1 MKKKIMLYFL
11 IFLSI
16 CCGVMWSIL
25 GSERSKSEK
34 ELNIAILDSGINSS
48 EMNVTHHDV
57 LESQI
62 SSDEYGH
69 GTGVFHV
76 LKKHM
81 EEFGTW
87 DGTSIHSVKVMDK
100 KGNVTKDAFIE
111 GMEYAISQDV
121 DLINISFG
129 FNHDDPNV
137 REVIDRATK
146 KGVLIVAAAGNNFG
160 MQSDYPARYENVV
173 SVNAYDTSKNRVPR
187 YAAKGKIDFV
197 APGEEIITKNQFD
210 EKIKV
215 SGSSFATPYITATAA
230 AYLVQANRVTQGP
243 KQIIGDLSEY
253 ASLTEEMNEK
263 EEYVGAG
270 IPLLDK

>member
-1 MKKKIMLYFL
+1 
-11 IFLSI
+11 
-16 CCGVMWSIL
+16 MWAIIVSKQPT
-25 GSERSKSEK
+25 SETK
-34 ELNIAILDSGINSS
+34 LNIAILDSGINSA
-48 EMNVTHHDV
+48 ETNVTHHDV
-57 LESQI
+57 LKSQI

-81 EEFGTW
+81 EELGTW
-87 DGTSIHSVKVMDK
+87 DGTSIHSVKVMDN
-100 KGNVTKDAFIE
+100 KGNVTKDAFIK
-111 GMEYAISQDV
+111 GMEYAMIQDV

-137 REVIDRATK
+137 REAIDRATK

-197 APGEEIITKNQFD
+197 APGEGIFTRNQFD

-215 SGSSFATPYITATAA
+215 SGSSFATPYITAIIAS
-230 AYLVQANRVTQGP
+230 YLSQERNINKGFDEMVNDLRSRA
-243 KQIIGDLSEY
+243 IITKG
-253 ASLTEEMNEK
+253 MHGK
-263 EEYVGAG
+263 EEYIGFG
-270 IPLLDK
+270 MPKIQNKG

>member
-1 MKKKIMLYFL
+1 
-11 IFLSI
+11 
-16 CCGVMWSIL
+16 
-25 GSERSKSEK
+25 
-34 ELNIAILDSGINSS
+34 
-48 EMNVTHHDV
+48 MN
-57 LESQI
+57 
-62 SSDEYGH
+62 
-69 GTGVFHV
+69 TGMVPGC
-76 LKKHM
+76 LKHM

-87 DGTSIHSVKVMDK
+87 DGKSIYSVKVMDK
-100 KGNVTKDAFIE
+100 KGNVTKDAFID
-111 GMEYAISQDV
+111 GMEYGISQDV

-129 FNHDDPNV
+129 FKHDDPNV

-197 APGEEIITKNQFD
+197 APWEEIITRNQFD

-230 AYLVQANRVTQGP
+230 AYLVLANRVTQGP

-253 ASLTEEMNEK
+253 ASLTKEMNEK